1 MPARKE
7 TIAQVLQCLHW
18 ESNHHNL
25 LHFTDAVW
33 NTTMQWLAG
42 EFMCRLCQM
51 MKQFGMYS
59 SSFMVAVSWVLL
71 FQFVS
76 GKLKLFTLLSSC
88 DCSCHAVRLS
98 EIKSGL
104 GHVLHN
110 MRLQSFANYRDTQVT
125 VRGDY
130 RSVHQCRTR
139 FLLCCGVGGGGARCK
154 RIPKVLI
161 CSRSGQN
168 PSKSGQKWPPMLF
181 YLKKWRPTFAKK
193 HMNNFFGG
201 YTKKGLYDLC
211 GRKYVGKSHTNTFR
225 ASLGKFRQK
234 SFAPQKICLFFCRLC
249 SYKSVLRAVTSNHYE
264 KQQGRQASIFSSRL
278 SI

>member
-154 RIPKVLI
+154 RIPK
-161 CSRSGQN
+161 SFD
-168 PSKSGQKWPPMLF
+168 LF
-181 YLKKWRPTFAKK
+181 KI
-193 HMNNFFGG
+193 
-201 YTKKGLYDLC
+201 
-211 GRKYVGKSHTNTFR
+211 R
-225 ASLGKFRQK
+225 AK
-234 SFAPQKICLFFCRLC
+234 SFKIRAKMTPNVVLFKKMAPNVCK
-249 SYKSVLRAVTSNHYE
+249 KTHE
-264 KQQGRQASIFSSRL
+264 
-278 SI
+278 